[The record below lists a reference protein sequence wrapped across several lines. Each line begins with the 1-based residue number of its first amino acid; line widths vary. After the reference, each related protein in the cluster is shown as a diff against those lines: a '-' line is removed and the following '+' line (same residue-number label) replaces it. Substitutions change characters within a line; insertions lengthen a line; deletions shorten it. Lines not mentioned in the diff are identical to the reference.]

1 MFRIR
6 LADWEKDEGTLR
18 SVRHAVFVVEQRVP
32 VEIEWDG
39 IDADCRHAI
48 AEDAAGNAIGCGRL
62 LTDGHIGRLAVSAA
76 WRGRGVGG
84 ALLERLIALACER
97 GHRRV
102 VLNAQTHALAFYER
116 HGFAPVG
123 DPFEEAGIAHQPMQ
137 RVL

>member
-6 LADWEKDEGTLR
+6 LADWDKDEGTLR
-18 SVRHAVFVVEQRVP
+18 AVRHAVFVIEQRVP
-32 VEIEWDG
+32 VQIEWDG
-39 IDADCRHAI
+39 IDADCCHAI
-48 AEDAAGNAIGCGRL
+48 AEDAAGNAIGCARL
-62 LTDGHIGRLAVSAA
+62 LPDGHIGRLAVLAA
-76 WRGRGVGG
+76 WRGREVGG
-84 ALLERLIALACER
+84 ALLEWLIALARER

-123 DPFEEAGIAHQPMQ
+123 DPFVEAAIAHQPMQ